1 MKRIKVT
8 TEEKNQILENHNKYR
23 DILMG
28 HLFDTSLVSEQQT
41 SSPSK
46 SGKDFLR
53 GAQQKCSPNSPVAQG
68 QLTKHEG
75 KDVVKYTPTSEK
87 KDSSGRLIWKQG
99 DVVVVYPDGTY
110 ITIVTMGPR
119 SAVRYTGFWNCPN
132 LTFPEDRKRTML
144 NTLIKDF
151 GYFYFDDLPQADQAA
166 ASMAGQQQYDVLE
179 VDNIKLF
186 KPKTKIVGPSTGAES
201 EIINSYLASS
211 FGIDAAG
218 QEGTLWK
225 IQVTPEEQQ
234 TFYKITI
241 PKSAGLSRNFD
252 IYIDLSK
259 LPVNLQNKF
268 MKSRA
273 KELGKLYNE
282 KNCAGII
289 TNYYT
294 AWKNNVQYPF
304 ETLEQEKAKVNNCLA
319 RDYKYGTLGIGGG
332 GVEKSILALRGL
344 YTGDRKFPPMAQ
356 SGKDD
361 LRPVVRKVTTP
372 DGEQVVQF
380 DFRLNR

>member
-8 TEEKNQILENHNKYR
+8 TEEKNQILESHNKYR
-23 DILMG
+23 EVLMG
-28 HLFDTSLVSEQQT
+28 HLFDTSLVKED

-46 SGKDFLR
+46 VGSEFLKD
-53 GAQQKCSPNSPVAQG
+53 AQQKCNANSPVALG
-68 QLTKHEG
+68 RLGKHEG
-75 KDVVKYTPTSEK
+75 KDVILFSPTEDK
-87 KDSSGRLIWKQG
+87 KDRSGRDQWKVG
-99 DVVVVYPDGTY
+99 DTVVIYPDGTY

-119 SAVRYTGFWNCPN
+119 SAVRYTGTWNCPN
-132 LTFPEDRKRTML
+132 LVFPSDRKTSMI
-144 NTLIKDF
+144 NTLIRDF
-151 GYFYFDDLPQADQAA
+151 GYSYFDDLPPADQAA

-179 VDNIKLF
+179 IDDIKVF
-186 KPKTKIVGPSTGAES
+186 KPKTKIVEPSTGAEKD
-201 EIINSYLASS
+201 IINSYLASS

-241 PKSAGLSRNFD
+241 PKSAGLTRNYD

-273 KELGKLYNE
+273 KELGDLYNE
-282 KNCAGII
+282 KNCGNII

-332 GVEKSILALRGL
+332 KVEKSILALRGL

-372 DGEQVVQF
+372 DGEKVVQF